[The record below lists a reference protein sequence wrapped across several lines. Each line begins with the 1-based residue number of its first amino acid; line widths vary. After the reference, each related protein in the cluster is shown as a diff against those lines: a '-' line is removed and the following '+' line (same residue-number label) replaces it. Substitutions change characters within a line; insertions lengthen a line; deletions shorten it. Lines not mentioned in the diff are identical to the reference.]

1 MDVGDWA
8 QLLPGIAS
16 IITALGGVW
25 IGHRALTKGSPKE
38 RESAARHAIDR
49 VLGDDDDTDDE
60 DRSDARAELLK
71 RLLELEEE
79 GGEDS

>member
-1 MDVGDWA
+1 MDVGDLA
-8 QLLPGIAS
+8 SLLPGIAS

-25 IGHRALTKGSPKE
+25 IGLRALNKGSPKE

-49 VLGDDDDTDDE
+49 VLGDDEDDDGDDRNE
-60 DRSDARAELLK
+60 ARAELLK